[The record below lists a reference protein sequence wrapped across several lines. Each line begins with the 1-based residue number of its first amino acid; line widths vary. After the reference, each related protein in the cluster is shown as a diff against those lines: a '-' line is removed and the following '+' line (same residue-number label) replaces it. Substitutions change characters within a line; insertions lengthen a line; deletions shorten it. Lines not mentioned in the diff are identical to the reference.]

1 MVFFKASLCA
11 LSVVSLLLCGCLSAS
26 GPVSVAPGKT
36 ETIKTD
42 IREMGSRRSYRVH
55 MPAASGGHRKLP
67 VLMMLHGAFET
78 AKSTERLTGFSELA
92 DKEHFIAVYPNGIGL
107 FGFLQHWN
115 AGHCCGKAQKD
126 GIDDTAFLEAVL
138 DDVFSRFPVDKNRVY
153 LAGHSNGGMLAYL
166 FAAEKPER
174 LSGLAVAAASIGSR
188 ETGKGAW
195 QRIEPPKSGLPLL
208 VIHGQND
215 ETVPYDGGPSQNHK
229 NREFA
234 SVAEAIDLWTT
245 VNQCTGPAEHHSTNN
260 GRVSTKQWSACRY
273 PVVLHTIHDW
283 AHDWPCPRVQ
293 PQGANS
299 RVLESYAAAPVIWR
313 FFLSLHNPHPNDYK
327 K

>member
-1 MVFFKASLCA
+1 MVFVKACICA
-11 LSVVSLLLCGCLSAS
+11 LSVASLLLCGCLSAS
-26 GPVSVAPGKT
+26 GPVRVAPGKT

-42 IREMGSRRSYRVH
+42 IRAMGARRSYRVH
-55 MPAASGGHRKLP
+55 MPSASGGQEKLP
-67 VLMMLHGAFET
+67 VLMILHGAFET
-78 AKSTERLTGFSELA
+78 AKSIERLTGFSELA
-92 DKEHFIAVYPNGIGL
+92 DREHFIAVYPNGIGL

-138 DDVFSRFPVDKNRVY
+138 DDVFTRFPVDKNRVY

-166 FAAEKPER
+166 FAARKPER
-174 LSGLAVAAASIGSR
+174 LSGLAVVSASIGSR
-188 ETGKGAW
+188 ESKKGVW
-195 QRIEPPKSGLPLL
+195 QRIAQPESGLPLL

-215 ETVPYDGGPSQNHK
+215 ETVPYEGGPSRDHK

-234 SVAEAIDLWTT
+234 SVADAIDLWTF
-245 VNQCTGPAEHHSTNN
+245 VNECTGPAEHQSTHN
-260 GRVSTKQWSACRY
+260 GRISIKQWSACRY

-283 AHDWPCPRVQ
+283 AHDWPCPRAQAQAENRIV
-293 PQGANS
+293 PEN
-299 RVLESYAAAPVIWR
+299 YDAAGVIWH
-313 FFLSLHNPHPNDYK
+313 FFNALHSAPLNDYK